1 MDASMFERIARELPD
16 LLDQQV
22 EAIVGR
28 NFNDLTEEE
37 RTAYEERRRKILE
50 LRAELEKLRKTGSR
64 STR

>member
-1 MDASMFERIARELPD
+1 MFERIARELPD

-28 NFNDLTEEE
+28 TFNELTSEE

-50 LRAELEKLRKTGSR
+50 LRAELEKLRKGN
-64 STR
+64 